1 MEESF
6 KIENQNITISNR
18 SSACI
23 SGIKKILSF
32 DEEEFNLDTTSGQ
45 LEIKGEG
52 LEIIKLD
59 IVEGTINIKG
69 IINSFDYLDSISDK
83 KQNGMLSRLFK

>member
-6 KIENQNITISNR
+6 R